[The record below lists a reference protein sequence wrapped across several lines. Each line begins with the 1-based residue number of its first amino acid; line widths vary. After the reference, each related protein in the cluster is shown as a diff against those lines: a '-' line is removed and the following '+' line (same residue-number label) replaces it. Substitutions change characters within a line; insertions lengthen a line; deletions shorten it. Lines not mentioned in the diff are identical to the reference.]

1 MKTIGVLN
9 FKGGVGKT
17 ATAVNLAAAAFHAGR
32 RVLLVDLEPQASA
45 TEHLT
50 DEAFVKDA
58 SDVLEGGSSLRD
70 AIYPVRGGEASDE
83 KSDARLDLL
92 PGGDGLIGVE
102 ILLQSSGAKNRL
114 AAALN
119 KPRGKAVAD
128 DYDLV
133 VIDSSPDIGLLSLNA
148 LYAADVV
155 LCPVKLE
162 SPSIHGLKRL
172 LEILERAEEE
182 DDHEPRLF
190 LLPTVYDG
198 RVKESGEVLGAL
210 HEGFGAYAEKAG
222 AKSDGKVLDPI
233 RYSSA
238 LPRAFGLAR
247 TVFEHDRRGRAATD
261 YRALYA
267 TLASAMGV
275 EKPKEV
281 PKRSGA

>member
-17 ATAVNLAAAAFHAGR
+17 ATAVNLAAAAFAAGR

-50 DEAFVKDA
+50 DEAFAKDA

-70 AIYPVRGGEASDE
+70 AIYTVRSEE

-119 KPRGKAVAD
+119 KPRSTSVAD

-172 LEILERAEEE
+172 LEILERAEQE

-210 HEGFGAYAEKAG
+210 HEGFGVYDGKAG
-222 AKSDGKVLDPI
+222 TESDGKVLDPI

-238 LPRAFGLAR
+238 LPRAFGLAQS
-247 TVFEHDRRGRAATD
+247 VFEHDRRGRAAAD
-261 YRALYA
+261 YRVLYE
-267 TLASAMGV
+267 TLASAMGISNPTR
-275 EKPKEV
+275 KA

>member
-50 DEAFVKDA
+50 DEAFAKDA
-58 SDVLEGGSSLRD
+58 SDVLDGGSGLRD
-70 AIYPVRGGEASDE
+70 AIYPVRTDE
-83 KSDARLDLL
+83 KSGARLDLL

-172 LEILERAEEE
+172 LEILERAEQE

-210 HEGFGAYAEKAG
+210 HEGFGAYTGKG
-222 AKSDGKVLDPI
+222 DGKVLDPI

-247 TVFEHDRRGRAATD
+247 TVFEHDRRGRAAAD

-275 EKPKEV
+275 EKPKKA

>member
-50 DEAFVKDA
+50 DEAFAKDA
-58 SDVLEGGSSLRD
+58 SDVLDGGSGLRD
-70 AIYPVRGGEASDE
+70 AIYPVRTDE
-83 KSDARLDLL
+83 KSGARLDLL

-119 KPRGKAVAD
+119 KPRGAAVAD
-128 DYDLV
+128 GYDLV

-172 LEILERAEEE
+172 LEILERAEQE

-210 HEGFGAYAEKAG
+210 HEGFGAYTGKAS
-222 AKSDGKVLDPI
+222 AKGDGKVLDPI

-247 TVFEHDRRGRAATD
+247 TVFEHDRRGRATAD
-261 YRALYA
+261 YRALYT

-275 EKPKEV
+275 EKSTREAS
-281 PKRSGA
+281 KRSGA

>member
-17 ATAVNLAAAAFHAGR
+17 ATAVNLAAAAFHTGR

-50 DEAFVKDA
+50 DEAFAKDA

-70 AIYPVRGGEASDE
+70 AIYAVRSEE
-83 KSDARLDLL
+83 KSGARLDLL

-172 LEILERAEEE
+172 LEILERAEQE

-198 RVKESGEVLGAL
+198 RVKESDEVLGAL
-210 HEGFGAYAEKAG
+210 HEGFGAYTGKG
-222 AKSDGKVLDPI
+222 DGKVLDPI

-247 TVFEHDRRGRAATD
+247 TVFEHDRRGRAAAD

-267 TLASAMGV
+267 TLASAMGID
-275 EKPKEV
+275 KPARKAS
-281 PKRSGA
+281 KRSGA

>member
-1 MKTIGVLN
+1 
-9 FKGGVGKT
+9 
-17 ATAVNLAAAAFHAGR
+17 
-32 RVLLVDLEPQASA
+32 
-45 TEHLT
+45 
-50 DEAFVKDA
+50 
-58 SDVLEGGSSLRD
+58 
-70 AIYPVRGGEASDE
+70 
-83 KSDARLDLL
+83 
-92 PGGDGLIGVE
+92 
-102 ILLQSSGAKNRL
+102 
-114 AAALN
+114 
-119 KPRGKAVAD
+119 VAD

-172 LEILERAEEE
+172 LEILERAEQE

-198 RVKESGEVLGAL
+198 RVKESDEVLGAL
-210 HEGFGAYAEKAG
+210 HEGFGAYTGKG
-222 AKSDGKVLDPI
+222 DGKVLDPI

-247 TVFEHDRRGRAATD
+247 TVFEHDRRGRAAAD

-267 TLASAMGV
+267 TLASAMGID
-275 EKPKEV
+275 KPARKAS
-281 PKRSGA
+281 KRSGA

>member
-17 ATAVNLAAAAFHAGR
+17 ATAVNLAAAAYHAGR
-32 RVLLVDLEPQASA
+32 RALLVDLEPQASA

-50 DEAFVKDA
+50 DEAFAKDA
-58 SDVLEGGSSLRD
+58 SDVLDGGSGLRD
-70 AIYPVRGGEASDE
+70 AIYPVRTDE
-83 KSDARLDLL
+83 KSGARLDLL

-119 KPRGKAVAD
+119 KPRSAAVAD

-198 RVKESGEVLGAL
+198 RVKESDEVLGAL
-210 HEGFGAYAEKAG
+210 HEGFGAYSGKG
-222 AKSDGKVLDPI
+222 DGKVLNPI

-247 TVFEHDRRGRAATD
+247 TVFEHDRRGRAAAD
-261 YRALYA
+261 YRTLYT
-267 TLASAMGV
+267 TLASAMGI
-275 EKPKEV
+275 EKPNRKAS
-281 PKRSGA
+281 KRSGA

>member
-50 DEAFVKDA
+50 DEAFTKDA
-58 SDVLEGGSSLRD
+58 SDVLEGGSGLRD
-70 AIYPVRGGEASDE
+70 AIYTVRSEE
-83 KSDARLDLL
+83 KSGARLDLL

-119 KPRGKAVAD
+119 KPRSAAVAD

-148 LYAADVV
+148 LYAADLV

-172 LEILERAEEE
+172 LEILERAEQE

-210 HEGFGAYAEKAG
+210 HEGFGAYEGKG
-222 AKSDGKVLDPI
+222 NGKVLDPI

-247 TVFEHDRRGRAATD
+247 TVFEHDRRGRAAAD

-275 EKPKEV
+275 ETPKKAS
-281 PKRSGA
+281 KRSGA

>member
-17 ATAVNLAAAAFHAGR
+17 ATAVNLAAAAYHAGR

-50 DEAFVKDA
+50 DEAFAKDA

-83 KSDARLDLL
+83 KSGARLDLL

-119 KPRGKAVAD
+119 KPRGSAVAD

-172 LEILERAEEE
+172 LEILERAEQE
-182 DDHEPRLF
+182 DDHE
-190 LLPTVYDG
+190 
-198 RVKESGEVLGAL
+198 
-210 HEGFGAYAEKAG
+210 G
-222 AKSDGKVLDPI
+222 AK
-233 RYSSA
+233 R
-238 LPRAFGLAR
+238 
-247 TVFEHDRRGRAATD
+247 
-261 YRALYA
+261 
-267 TLASAMGV
+267 
-275 EKPKEV
+275 
-281 PKRSGA
+281 

>member
-17 ATAVNLAAAAFHAGR
+17 ATAVNLAAAAFHTGR

-50 DEAFVKDA
+50 DEAFAKDA

-70 AIYPVRGGEASDE
+70 AIYAVRSEE
-83 KSDARLDLL
+83 KSGARLDLL

-172 LEILERAEEE
+172 LEILERTEQE

-190 LLPTVYDG
+190 LLPTVYDR

-210 HEGFGAYAEKAG
+210 HEGFGEYSGKG
-222 AKSDGKVLDPI
+222 KGDGKVLGPI

-238 LPRAFGLAR
+238 LPRAFGLAQ
-247 TVFEHDRRGRAATD
+247 TVFEHDRRGRAAKD
-261 YRALYA
+261 YRALYE
-267 TLASAMGV
+267 TLASAMDSAELV
-275 EKPKEV
+275 RKAS
-281 PKRSGA
+281 KRSGA

>member
-32 RVLLVDLEPQASA
+32 RVLLIDLEPQASA

-50 DEAFVKDA
+50 DEAFARDA
-58 SDVLEGGSSLRD
+58 SDVLEGGRGLRD
-70 AIYPVRGGEASDE
+70 AIYPVRGGEASNE
-83 KSDARLDLL
+83 KAGARLDLL

-119 KPRGKAVAD
+119 KPRGAAVAD

-172 LEILERAEEE
+172 LEILERAEQE

-210 HEGFGAYAEKAG
+210 HEGFGAYDGKG
-222 AKSDGKVLDPI
+222 DGKVLDPI
-233 RYSSA
+233 RYTSA

-247 TVFEHDRRGRAATD
+247 TVFEHDRRGRAAAD

-275 EKPKEV
+275 EKPKKAS
-281 PKRSGA
+281 KRSGA